1 MIILLNQLPI
11 NYKIEENKVVYWNF
25 FNAVKE
31 EFLSGHIFDFSFYAS
46 EPDEYFCK
54 KMIEVLDVI
63 LNKKNFEYI
72 KSSEE
77 NYYNYLSMC
86 NSRFLYEKLDWGTSI
101 RGAWFSFDSFEINN
115 GEIEVKEKELEIF
128 IKDLIFFYKTF

>member
-1 MIILLNQLPI
+1 MSYIEKIKQS
-11 NYKIEENKVVYWNF
+11 YKGCIEYSPDGELS
-25 FNAVKE
+25 KE

-101 RGAWFSFDSFEINN
+101 RGAWFSFDSFLICND
-115 GEIEVKEKELEIF
+115 EIEVKEKELEIF